1 MYKVI
6 LGLALVYIVSATPLD
21 DYVNQPDDHYKFEL
35 LKTYEMNG
43 YKLYIL
49 NLTSQKWLDE
59 TIVSNPIWW
68 HFLCVTIPDKI
79 IRPDAAFL
87 LIDEGYNDPIE
98 YNS

>member
-1 MYKVI
+1 MTNIIRLI
-6 LGLALVYIVSATPLD
+6 LGLCLTAYITTTPLD

-35 LKTYEMNG
+35 LKTHDMNG

-68 HFLCVTIPDKI
+68 HFLCITIPDKVL
-79 IRPDAAFL
+79 RPDAGFL
-87 LIDEGYNDPIE
+87 LIDGGDNNP
-98 YNS
+98 NS